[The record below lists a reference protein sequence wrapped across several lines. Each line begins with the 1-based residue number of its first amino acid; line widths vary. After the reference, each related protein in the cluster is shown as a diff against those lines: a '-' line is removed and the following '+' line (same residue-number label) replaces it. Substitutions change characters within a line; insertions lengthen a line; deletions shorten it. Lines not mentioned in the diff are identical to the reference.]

1 MTKGSNRVMTPSPR
15 TEREAWME
23 MGVGMT
29 VHRKRAKR
37 HAMLKLGTRHRE
49 MCEGGVH
56 NERNRKEDAV

>member
-23 MGVGMT
+23 MGV
-29 VHRKRAKR
+29 HRKRAKR
-37 HAMLKLGTRHRE
+37 HAMLKLGPRHRE

-56 NERNRKEDAV
+56 NEDDDPTGSAV